1 MSAPWD
7 DPRVRRGLE
16 KQLAWRRERLAAGEK
31 SIGWKMAYGAPAI
44 MQRLGI
50 SAPLAGFLTDRAR
63 LESGATVSLRGW
75 IKPVAEPEL
84 AVYLGKDLP
93 AGTDRDAAVASI
105 AAVRPAIELVDIERP
120 AEPETL
126 ELTLAGN
133 ISQRHVV
140 LGPLDGKLA
149 GADLA
154 NLKARV
160 FRSDTE
166 IAKTPDVTANTGD
179 PVELLRHLANL
190 LAAFGER
197 LRASEFVITGSVVP
211 PIFLEQ
217 PYEAIRFDLDPVGS
231 VSVRFSVS

>member
-1 MSAPWD
+1 MNVWD
-7 DPRVRRGLE
+7 DPRVLRGLE

-31 SIGWKMAYGAPAI
+31 AVGWKMAFGAPAI

-75 IKPVAEPEL
+75 TKPVAEPEL

-93 AGTDRDAAVASI
+93 VGAGRDATVGAI
-105 AAVRPAIELVDIERP
+105 AAIGPAIELVDIARA

-126 ELTLAGN
+126 DLTLAGN

-140 LGPLDGKLA
+140 LGPADRGRA

-154 NLKARV
+154 GLHARI
-160 FRSDTE
+160 FRGDAE
-166 IAKTPDVTANTGD
+166 IAKTSDLTANTGD
-179 PVELLRHLANL
+179 PVELLRHLADL

-197 LRASEFVITGSVVP
+197 LCAGEFIITGSVVP
-211 PIFLEQ
+211 PIFLER
-217 PYEAIRFDLDPVGS
+217 PYEAIRFDLDSVGS
-231 VSVRFSVS
+231 VSVRFSGS

>member
-1 MSAPWD
+1 MNAWD
-7 DPRVRRGLE
+7 DPRVRSGME

-75 IKPVAEPEL
+75 TKPVAEPEL

-93 AGTDRDAAVASI
+93 AGAGRDAAI
-105 AAVRPAIELVDIERP
+105 AAIAAIGPAIELVDIERLP
-120 AEPETL
+120 EPETL
-126 ELTLAGN
+126 ELTLASN

-140 LGPLDGKLA
+140 LGPVDRGRAGAELA
-149 GADLA
+149 GLS
-154 NLKARV
+154 ARI
-160 FRSDTE
+160 FRNDAE
-166 IAKTPDVTANTGD
+166 IAKTSDLTANTDD

-190 LAAFGER
+190 LAAFGEQ
-197 LRASEFVITGSVVP
+197 LRAGEFIITGSVVP
-211 PIFLEQ
+211 PLFIEDKDASF
-217 PYEAIRFDLDPVGS
+217 RFKLAPVGS
-231 VSVRFSVS
+231 VAVRFSRD

>member
-1 MSAPWD
+1 MNAWD

-16 KQLAWRRERLAAGEK
+16 KQLAWRRERLATGEK
-31 SIGWKMAYGAPAI
+31 SVGWKMAYGAPAI
-44 MQRLGI
+44 MQKLGI

-63 LESGATVSLRGW
+63 LESGATVSLRDW
-75 IKPVAEPEL
+75 TKPVAEPEL
-84 AVYLGKDLP
+84 AVYLGMDLP
-93 AGTDRDAAVASI
+93 AGSGRDAAAAAI
-105 AAVRPAIELVDIERP
+105 AAVGPAFELVDIQRP
-120 AEPETL
+120 AEPDTL

-140 LGPLDGKLA
+140 LGPTKA

-154 NLKARV
+154 GLAARI

-166 IAKTPDVTANTGD
+166 IAKTSDVTANTGD

-197 LRASEFVITGSVVP
+197 LRAGEFVITGSVVP
-211 PIFLEQ
+211 PIFMERPFEPL
-217 PYEAIRFDLDPVGS
+217 RFDLTPVGS
-231 VSVRFSVS
+231 VSVSFSA

>member
-75 IKPVAEPEL
+75 TKPVAEPEL

-93 AGTDRDAAVASI
+93 AGADRDAAVASI

>member
-50 SAPLAGFLTDRAR
+50 TAPLAGFLTDRAR

-75 IKPVAEPEL
+75 TKPVAEPEL

-93 AGTDRDAAVASI
+93 AGADRDAAVASI

>member
-1 MSAPWD
+1 MNAWD

-31 SIGWKMAYGAPAI
+31 SVGWKMAYGAPAI

-63 LESGATVSLRGW
+63 LESGATVSLRDW
-75 IKPVAEPEL
+75 TKPVAEPEL
-84 AVYLGKDLP
+84 AVYLGMDLP
-93 AGTDRDAAVASI
+93 AGSGRDAAVASI
-105 AAVRPAIELVDIERP
+105 AAVGPAFELVDIQRP

-140 LGPLDGKLA
+140 LGPSEHKKA

-154 NLKARV
+154 GLKARV
-160 FRSDTE
+160 FRNDME
-166 IAKTPDVTANTGD
+166 IAKTFDVTANTGD

-197 LRASEFVITGSVVP
+197 LRAGEFVITGSVVP
-211 PIFLEQ
+211 PIFLER

-231 VSVRFSVS
+231 VSVHFVS

>member
-1 MSAPWD
+1 
-7 DPRVRRGLE
+7 
-16 KQLAWRRERLAAGEK
+16 
-31 SIGWKMAYGAPAI
+31 MAYGAPAI

-75 IKPVAEPEL
+75 TKPVAEPEL

-93 AGTDRDAAVASI
+93 AGADRDAAVASI

-140 LGPLDGKLA
+140 LGPLDGNLA

>member
-1 MSAPWD
+1 MNAWD
-7 DPRVRRGLE
+7 DPRVRRGME

-31 SIGWKMAYGAPAI
+31 SVGWKMAYGAPAI

-50 SAPLAGFLTDRAR
+50 AAPLAGFLTDRAR
-63 LESGATVSLRGW
+63 LESGATISVRDW
-75 IKPVAEPEL
+75 TKPVAEPEL

-93 AGTDRDAAVASI
+93 SGAGRDVAVAAI
-105 AAVRPAIELVDIERP
+105 AAIGPAIELVDIERP

-140 LGPLDGKLA
+140 LGPADGARAGAALA
-149 GADLA
+149 GL
-154 NLKARV
+154 NARV
-160 FRSDTE
+160 FLNDAE
-166 IAKTPDVTANTGD
+166 IAKTSDPAATTGD

-197 LRASEFVITGSVVP
+197 LCAGELVITGSVVP
-211 PIFLEQ
+211 PVFLERDD
-217 PYEAIRFDLDPVGS
+217 ETFRFELAPVGS
-231 VSVRFSVS
+231 VSVRFSRD